1 MLSVNFN
8 PIILY
13 NKNLNR
19 TKKVN
24 NTQNQQQDKLNN
36 VYYYTSGIT
45 FKSSQTKK
53 SDKFYNAKKYL
64 NTVNISKDTNIY
76 NLNLEK
82 LDGIQEGLKTFEGL
96 NIKEIALILKNI
108 EVITVK
114 RGCNNHCAHCLFE
127 SDTPLKNTKYQA
139 SKASF
144 EDFSQLISDIKQLN
158 NRLGFNI
165 VAPNKKYDNEDIILF
180 FDSDS
185 IDCYLT
191 DANGKEY
198 NCAELNHIQYMA
210 TGKPGTFDTHGWEPD
225 DKKSQKRAE
234 KIIKYF
240 KDDKNANEI
249 YQINISVNPFHQK
262 MQEAIEAQK
271 LGNPQKALQKVN
283 EYAERMANVLFT
295 FSPII
300 DKTKLSVRVANM
312 NDKGISEEAQ
322 NFGIEN
328 QVVINKLI
336 MEKLVKLYVNDLQY
350 NKKYVNTKED
360 IIDNIKKWDF
370 MFSKIYGATP
380 KGRMSRFYE
389 GFDDSKRK
397 INDAENI
404 QEAFLNNDDSK
415 LKRISG
421 LLDINGK
428 FYIFSDPAICPTELQ
443 LNYSNKY
450 KKTKDISLG
459 LPKQYTLSREII
471 NSSKI
476 TL

>member
-249 YQINISVNPFHQK
+249 YQINIFIKKCKKQLRLKN
-262 MQEAIEAQK
+262 
-271 LGNPQKALQKVN
+271 
-283 EYAERMANVLFT
+283 
-295 FSPII
+295 
-300 DKTKLSVRVANM
+300 
-312 NDKGISEEAQ
+312 
-322 NFGIEN
+322 
-328 QVVINKLI
+328 
-336 MEKLVKLYVNDLQY
+336 LVTRKKLY
-350 NKKYVNTKED
+350 
-360 IIDNIKKWDF
+360 
-370 MFSKIYGATP
+370 
-380 KGRMSRFYE
+380 
-389 GFDDSKRK
+389 KR
-397 INDAENI
+397 
-404 QEAFLNNDDSK
+404 
-415 LKRISG
+415 
-421 LLDINGK
+421 
-428 FYIFSDPAICPTELQ
+428 
-443 LNYSNKY
+443 
-450 KKTKDISLG
+450 
-459 LPKQYTLSREII
+459 
-471 NSSKI
+471 
-476 TL
+476 